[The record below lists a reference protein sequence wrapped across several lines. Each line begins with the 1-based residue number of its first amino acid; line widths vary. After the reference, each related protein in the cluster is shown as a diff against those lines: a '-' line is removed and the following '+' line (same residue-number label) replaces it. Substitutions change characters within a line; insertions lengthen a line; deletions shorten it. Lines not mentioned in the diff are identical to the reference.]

1 MEIIPQQNQYNIEEN
16 FSIWVARFGK
26 FELTGDFSGPSVWV
40 ETINFSGQPIDAK
53 WIKIGNDDW
62 QNWPCNLSDKQDYEY
77 LSSVISK
84 KLNLTNEKKILFT
97 EVPLSQ
103 IRTGCFNYNS
113 LNENNSNYSNIF
125 NVGLQNGFFINEP
138 TNDSSFLFHANLIG
152 LQVRIPNSE
161 NNVEENFWISGY
173 MY

>member
-1 MEIIPQQNQYNIEEN
+1 MEIISQQNQYTVEEN

-53 WIKIGNDDW
+53 WIKIGNNDW

-77 LSSVISK
+77 LSSIISK
-84 KLNLTNEKKILFT
+84 KLNLANEKKILFT
-97 EVPLSQ
+97 ETPLSQ
-103 IRTGCFNYNS
+103 ICTGCFNNS
-113 LNENNSNYSNIF
+113 DIF
-125 NVGLQNGFFINEP
+125 NTGFENEFSINEP